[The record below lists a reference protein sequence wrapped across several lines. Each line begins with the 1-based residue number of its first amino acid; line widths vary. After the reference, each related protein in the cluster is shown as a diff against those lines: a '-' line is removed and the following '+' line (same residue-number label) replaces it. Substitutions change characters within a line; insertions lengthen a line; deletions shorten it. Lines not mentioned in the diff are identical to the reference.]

1 MLVRGI
7 DVRVSDYD
15 GLPVKNHLPESL
27 EKAFKTRRQW
37 LALGYVPGEKA
48 TAVPMHPNLMH
59 KKLVEYFHEDDVK
72 GLSGDIPR
80 NCLTCVFRSRRSFCV
95 VAGDYVGEVNCCSEY
110 EPKFRAGVGDGV
122 GQGGNALI
130 ESGRSMGSSSA
141 D

>member
-1 MLVRGI
+1 M
-7 DVRVSDYD
+7 
-15 GLPVKNHLPESL
+15 KNRLSESL

-48 TAVPMHPNLMH
+48 TAVPMHPNLMN

-72 GLSGDIPR
+72 GLSDDIPR
-80 NCLTCVFRSRRSFCV
+80 NCLTCAFRSRRSYCV